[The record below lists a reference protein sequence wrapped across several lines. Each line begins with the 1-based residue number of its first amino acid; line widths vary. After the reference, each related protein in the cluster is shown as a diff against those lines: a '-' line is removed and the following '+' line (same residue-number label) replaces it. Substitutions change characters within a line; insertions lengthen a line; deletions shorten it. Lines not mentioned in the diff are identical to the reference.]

1 MDKEKLKSRTE
12 VEEDTIKRKKFDEEF
27 EDLKRQLQVLQA
39 TSDYMDS
46 LGMSKPIAVAYA
58 EAIADGNRELEVA
71 LLQQHIQC
79 LKFKRLSLRTLIKA
93 ICNIITLAK
102 ARVLG

>member
-1 MDKEKLKSRTE
+1 MDEEKLKSRTE
-12 VEEDTIKRKKFDEEF
+12 AEEDAIKRKKFDEEF
-27 EDLKRQLQVLQA
+27 EALKHQLQVLRA

-46 LGMSKPIAVAYA
+46 LGMSKTIAMAYA

-79 LKFKRLSLRTLIKA
+79 LKVKGLSLRTLIKA
-93 ICNIITLAK
+93 ICNIVTALK
-102 ARVLG
+102 TKLFS